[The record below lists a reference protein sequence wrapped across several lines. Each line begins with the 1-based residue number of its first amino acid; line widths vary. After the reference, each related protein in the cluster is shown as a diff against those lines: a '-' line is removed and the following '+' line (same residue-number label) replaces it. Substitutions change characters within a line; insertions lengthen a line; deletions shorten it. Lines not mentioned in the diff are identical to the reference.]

1 MAIELYFS
9 NQLNQLADKFS
20 DIVADENRSKANIFN
35 APVVIVPNANLAK
48 WLQLFLAKKNSI
60 FMNVDFQYLEAGL
73 WGMIAELDSSEN
85 KPEMLDN
92 DLLKILLLYA
102 LQNLKS
108 NASDFLPVTQYLM
121 GAEGHKNPDYAA
133 RLWQLSEKLAHLFQ
147 EYEFHR
153 IGMIQKWLDETAI
166 QESMELCQKQL
177 YLKLKTLRNELESR
191 TGKQLLSLMEYAD
204 KVLSKSKPDTGKA
217 VDNKF
222 IHFFGLSQISDFHL
236 KLIGRLQPYYTIFIY
251 ALNPSKEFWEDIKTL
266 REKPWVQRKNVKTFA
281 IQTEEKEQGELFQR
295 DDNALLA
302 AWGKPGR
309 ESIRL
314 LCELT
319 DYDFNACFT
328 AQKPATGILQRIQ
341 NNILTLSSKARETEK
356 LSQDR
361 SLQIVACPSVYR
373 EVETVYNSILFN
385 LEQNTDLQLTD
396 IAILVPN
403 ISAYKP
409 VFDSVFN
416 RNPKCLAYNL
426 VDSYAEIESVYGKA
440 ILGILT
446 LATGRFSRNE
456 VFDLI
461 LNPCF
466 TSRWK
471 IGQDEVQ
478 AWANWTEA
486 LNVFHTFD
494 REAKIA
500 KGYPASGIHT
510 WKQGLQR
517 LRLSRILAAPN
528 ALNTAS
534 LEHFQELVPFN
545 DIKTGDV
552 DLVEKFCMV
561 IEALHHAAGTLNIKQ
576 ATGAQWKQTF
586 FNVCDQ
592 LIEIPEDFKG
602 EFVVQQTLIQAFD
615 NLKLYDQ
622 LQGDSPQSTL
632 DVDLINEFIRA
643 NLSSIS
649 GGHGDYLTGGITISA
664 LQPMRPIPFSIVY
677 ILGMEEGNFPGRAEL
692 SSLDL
697 RLLKRRIGDISIPER
712 NCYLFLEMLLSV
724 RDKMYISY
732 VSRDLQKD
740 RIQQS
745 CSVVNQLRR
754 YVEQEIFPSGQRF
767 QITEIPLAGSSEH
780 FLDPEAIN
788 TWTDVMLNYSTADRI
803 AYYRAHQLWE
813 KFNQSA
819 SADDLKRVKRFDP
832 DLSFDVV
839 KPAGDDRQVERITS
853 KQLKRFLEDP
863 VRQKTQRHL
872 GLYDEEQ
879 TIEDLILRED
889 EPFFS
894 EFPLDYHLKMDPI
907 KRWLDTLFSS
917 QDTYIAK
924 PEPEDIYNLVYNQY
938 RRKCQTPEGAFAEMD
953 RNELRGQVCQI
964 VETLNPVIEQMQS
977 AKKLYRAVFIGE
989 QTDEHI
995 PSGINPDLKR
1005 FEPLSLT
1012 IQTANHTSETVTC
1025 EVELHG
1031 QLPWVWQDSENRWHA
1046 LILTGSG
1053 KKPKEPDKY
1062 VFEPVI
1068 FYLLCLTGKE
1078 SCQWIGTS
1086 GITLHMVYREKL
1098 VEWTYKSDQETARMY
1113 LIDLVSDYL
1122 NQSRAAWLPFEI
1134 ISKLSIQPH
1143 KVPDDKIDALIREHF
1158 ILELKDAYSEVE
1170 DYLIRITRPTIPL
1183 DAFDMVKGRL
1193 KIFFDTGS

>member
-1 MAIELYFS
+1 MTIELHFS
-9 NQLNQLADKFS
+9 NQLDQLADKFS
-20 DIVADENRSKANIFN
+20 DTVADENRSKVNIFD

-60 FMNVDFQYLEAGL
+60 FMHVDFQYLEAGL
-73 WGMIAELDSSEN
+73 WGMLAELDSSEN
-85 KPEMLDN
+85 KPELLDN

-102 LQNLKS
+102 LQNIKS
-108 NASDFLPVTQYLM
+108 DAPDFLPVTQYLT
-121 GAEGHKNPDYAA
+121 GAEGLKNPDYAA
-133 RLWQLSEKLAHLFQ
+133 RLWQLSEKLTHLFQ

-153 IGMIQKWLDETAI
+153 SGMIQKWLDEVSI
-166 QESMELCQKQL
+166 QESMEICQQQL
-177 YLKLKTLRNELESR
+177 YLKLKNLRNELESR
-191 TGKQLLSLMEYAD
+191 TGKQLLSMMEYAD
-204 KVLSKSKPDTGKA
+204 KLLTKSKPNTEKTVG
-217 VDNKF
+217 NKF
-222 IHFFGLSQISDFHL
+222 IHFFGLSQISGFHL
-236 KLIGRLQPYYTIFIY
+236 KLIGRLQAYYTIFIY
-251 ALNPSKEFWEDIKTL
+251 ALNPSKAFWEDVKTP
-266 REKPWVQRKNVKTFA
+266 REKRWIQRKNVKTLA
-281 IQTEEKEQGELFQR
+281 IQTEEKEQGELFQQ

-328 AQKPATGILQRIQ
+328 APKPVTDIMQRIQ
-341 NNILTLSSKARETEK
+341 NDILTLSSEAHETERIE
-356 LSQDR
+356 QDR
-361 SLQIVACPSVYR
+361 TLQIVACPSTYR

-385 LEQNTDLQLTD
+385 LEQNADLQLTD
-396 IAILVPN
+396 IAILVPD
-403 ISAYKP
+403 ISTYKP

-440 ILGILT
+440 ILGILN

-466 TSRWK
+466 SSRWK
-471 IGQDEVQ
+471 ISQDEVQ

-486 LNVFHTFD
+486 LNIFHTFD
-494 REAKIA
+494 RETKIA
-500 KGYPASGIHT
+500 KGYPASGIYT

-528 ALNTAS
+528 ALNTSSFA
-534 LEHFQELVPFN
+534 HFHELIPFN
-545 DIKTGDV
+545 DVQTGDV
-552 DLVEKFCMV
+552 DLVEKFCLV
-561 IEALHHAAGTLNIKQ
+561 IEALHHAVNTLNVKQ
-576 ATGAQWKQTF
+576 ATGEQWKQIF
-586 FNVCDQ
+586 FGVCDQ
-592 LIEIPEDFKG
+592 LIEIPDDFKG
-602 EFVVQQTLIQAFD
+602 EFVVQQTSIQAFD

-622 LQGDSPQSTL
+622 LQGDVSKSTL
-632 DVDLINEFIRA
+632 DIDLIKEFIRA

-664 LQPMRPIPFSIVY
+664 LQPMRPIPFRVVY
-677 ILGMEEGNFPGRAEL
+677 VLGMEEGNFPGRAEL

-697 RLLKRRIGDISIPER
+697 RLLKWRIGDISIPER

-740 RIQQS
+740 RIQQP

-754 YVEQEIFPSGQRF
+754 YVEQEIFPNGHRF
-767 QITEIPLAGSSEH
+767 QITEIPLAGSSER

-788 TWTDVMLNYSTADRI
+788 TWSDVLINYSTADRL
-803 AYYRAHQLWE
+803 AYYQANRLWE

-819 SADDLKRVKRFDP
+819 SADDLKRLKRFNP

-853 KQLKRFLEDP
+853 KQLKKFLEDP

-872 GLYDEEQ
+872 GLYDEEE

-894 EFPLDYHLKMDPI
+894 EFPLDYHLKMDPA

-917 QDTYIAK
+917 QDTDIAK
-924 PEPEDIYNLVYNQY
+924 PEPEDIYNLVYDEY
-938 RRKCQTPEGAFAEMD
+938 RRKSQTPEGAFAEVD
-953 RNELRGQVCQI
+953 KNELRGHICQI

-995 PSGINPDLKR
+995 PSGINLDLKR
-1005 FEPLSLT
+1005 FEHLSLT
-1012 IQTANHTSETVTC
+1012 VQTADHTSETVTC
-1025 EVELHG
+1025 DVELHG
-1031 QLPWVWQDSENRWHA
+1031 QLPWIWQDSENRWHA

-1086 GITLHMVYREKL
+1086 GITLHIVYREKL
-1098 VEWTYKSDQETARMY
+1098 VEWTFKFDQETARMY

-1122 NQSRAAWLPFEI
+1122 NQSIAAWLPFEI
-1134 ISKLSIQPH
+1134 ISKLPIRPH
-1143 KVPDDKIDALIREHF
+1143 KVPDDEIDDLIREHF
-1158 ILELKDAYSEVE
+1158 ILELEDAYSEVD
-1170 DYLIRITRPTIPL
+1170 DYLTRITKPTIPL
-1183 DAFDMVKGRL
+1183 DAFDRVQGRF
-1193 KIFFDTGS
+1193 KIFFDTRS

>member
-9 NQLNQLADKFS
+9 NQLDQLADKFS
-20 DIVADENRSKANIFN
+20 DTVADENRSKTNIFD

-60 FMNVDFQYLEAGL
+60 LMNVDFQYLEAGL

-108 NASDFLPVTQYLM
+108 NDPDFLPVTQYLM

-133 RLWQLSEKLAHLFQ
+133 RLWQLSEKLAYLFQ

-153 IGMIQKWLDETAI
+153 IEMIQKWLDETTVR
-166 QESMELCQKQL
+166 ESMELCQQQL
-177 YLKLKTLRNELESR
+177 YLKLKTIRNELESR
-191 TGKQLLSLMEYAD
+191 TGKQLLSMMEYAD
-204 KVLSKSKPDTGKA
+204 KVLSKSNPDTGKA
-217 VDNKF
+217 VDDKF

-236 KLIGRLQPYYTIFIY
+236 KLIGRLQAYYTIFIY
-251 ALNPSKEFWEDIKTL
+251 ALNPSKEFWEDIKTPW
-266 REKPWVQRKNVKTFA
+266 EKRWVQRKNVKTLA
-281 IQTEEKEQGELFQR
+281 IRTEEKEQGELFQQ

-319 DYDFNACFT
+319 GYDFNTCFA
-328 AQKPATGILQRIQ
+328 AQKSATGVLQRIQ
-341 NNILTLSSKARETEK
+341 NDILTLSSEAHETDR
-356 LSQDR
+356 LGQDQ
-361 SLQIVACPSVYR
+361 SLEIVACPGAYR

-385 LEQNTDLQLTD
+385 LEQNADLQMTD
-396 IAILVPN
+396 IAILVPD
-403 ISAYKP
+403 ISTYKP

-416 RNPKCLAYNL
+416 RNPKCLDYNL

-461 LNPCF
+461 MNPCVA
-466 TSRWK
+466 SRWK
-471 IGQDEVQ
+471 IGQDEVR

-500 KGYPASGIHT
+500 KGYPASGIYT

-517 LRLSRILAAPN
+517 LRLARILAAPN
-528 ALNTAS
+528 ALDTAG
-534 LEHFQELVPFN
+534 LEHFQELIPFN

-561 IEALHHAAGTLNIKQ
+561 IETLHHAVNTLNVKS
-576 ATGAQWKQTF
+576 ATCEQWKQIF
-586 FNVCDQ
+586 FSVCDQ

-622 LQGDSPQSTL
+622 LRGDASGSTL
-632 DVDLINEFIRA
+632 DVDLIKEFICA

-677 ILGMEEGNFPGRAEL
+677 VLGMEEGNFPGRAEL

-740 RIQQS
+740 RLQQP
-745 CSVVNQLRR
+745 CSVVNQLSR
-754 YVEQEIFPSGQRF
+754 YVEQEIFPGGQRF
-767 QITEIPLAGSSEH
+767 QITEIPLAGSSER

-788 TWTDVMLNYSTADRI
+788 TWSDVLINYSIADRLV
-803 AYYRAHQLWE
+803 YYRANRLWE
-813 KFNQSA
+813 KFNQST
-819 SADDLKRVKRFDP
+819 SADDLKRAGRFDP

-853 KQLKRFLEDP
+853 KQLKKFIEDP

-872 GLYDEEQ
+872 GLYDEEE
-879 TIEDLILRED
+879 TVEDLILRED

-894 EFPLDYHLKMDPI
+894 EFPLEYHLKMDPV

-917 QDTYIAK
+917 QDTGIAK
-924 PEPEDIYNLVYNQY
+924 PEPEDLYNLVYEEY
-938 RRKCQTPEGAFAEMD
+938 RRKSQTPEGSFAEMD
-953 RNELRGQVCQI
+953 KDELRGQVCRI
-964 VETLNPVIEQMQS
+964 VETLNPVTEQMQS

-1012 IQTANHTSETVTC
+1012 VQTANHTSETVAC
-1025 EVELHG
+1025 DVELHG
-1031 QLPWVWQDSENRWHA
+1031 QLPWVWQDSDNRWHA

-1078 SCQWIGTS
+1078 SCQWIGSS
-1086 GITLHMVYREKL
+1086 GITLHIVYREKL
-1098 VEWTYKSDQETARMY
+1098 VEWNYKFDQETAGMY

-1122 NQSRAAWLPFEI
+1122 NQSTAAWLPFEI
-1134 ISKLSIQPH
+1134 ISKLPVQPH
-1143 KVPDDKIDALIREHF
+1143 KVPDDEIDDLIREYF
-1158 ILELKDAYSEVE
+1158 ILELEDAYSEVD
-1170 DYLIRITRPTIPL
+1170 DYLIRITKPAIPL
-1183 DAFDMVKGRL
+1183 DAFDMVRERL
-1193 KIFFDTGS
+1193 KIFFNTR